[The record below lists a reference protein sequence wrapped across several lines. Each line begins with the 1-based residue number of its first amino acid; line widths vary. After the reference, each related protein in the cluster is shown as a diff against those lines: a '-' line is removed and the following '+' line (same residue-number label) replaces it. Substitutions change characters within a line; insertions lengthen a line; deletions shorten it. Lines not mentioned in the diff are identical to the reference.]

1 MDKLEYKSIKYFTVD
16 DIEYSINPEFLT
28 NELAWLYAH
37 IDKIIHYRK
46 YNICINDAIY
56 ANCAKIKYQQLLIYL
71 RQILVLYTKINEFEL
86 GHESEQI
93 IENLED
99 IEFLNDPIKAF
110 YRKVLIENSAKFMRM
125 FESTINPF
133 FESVDKQVDK
143 QVDEPTDEPTIE
155 ITVDSSNITQPV
167 LNPDPFYQNPFY
179 QDPFYQVPFSHDP
192 FYHDPFPQ
200 VPFYQNPFPWN
211 VEYYNIMLYAF
222 HIVII
227 HLDELEFAL
236 DK

>member
-1 MDKLEYKSIKYFTVD
+1 MGKLEYKSIKYFTVD

-71 RQILVLYTKINEFEL
+71 RQILVLYTKINELEL
-86 GHESEQI
+86 GHEYGQESEQI

-143 QVDEPTDEPTIE
+143 QIDEPTSE
-155 ITVDSSNITQPV
+155 ITVDRASITQPV
-167 LNPDPFYQNPFY
+167 LN
-179 QDPFYQVPFSHDP
+179 QV
-192 FYHDPFPQ
+192 PFPQ
-200 VPFYQNPFPWN
+200 VPFPQVPFPQDPFPQDPFPWN

-227 HLDELEFAL
+227 HLAELEFVL